1 MYRGVERRF
10 PGPIC
15 PRSYQPGFFAGA
27 TKLRPSLADVNFR
40 IPRKPLSAENHTA
53 YRPVRFTSN
62 IVMSSSLHLGST
74 NNFRLEIVFAGLSDM
89 APRKRLSGSF
99 PEIESVNPS
108 VNRRR
113 VHRRERSLRQL
124 HTPRR

>member
-1 MYRGVERRF
+1 MRCVF
-10 PGPIC
+10 L
-15 PRSYQPGFFAGA
+15 RSA
-27 TKLRPSLADVNFR
+27 
-40 IPRKPLSAENHTA
+40 PLSAESHTA

-62 IVMSSSLHLGST
+62 IVMSSSLHLGSI

-89 APRKRLSGSF
+89 APRKRLSGLF

-113 VHRRERSLRQL
+113 VPPKGTIAAPASYSAPLSNPIGMPVASSDVADPLQNTIGELC
-124 HTPRR
+124 

>member
-1 MYRGVERRF
+1 MV
-10 PGPIC
+10 
-15 PRSYQPGFFAGA
+15 AGA
-27 TKLRPSLADVNFR
+27 AAVGALNLDLAKKWRKLVIWPDFNNYFR
-40 IPRKPLSAENHTA
+40 IARKPLSAENDTA

-62 IVMSSSLHLGST
+62 IVMSSSLSLGSI

-108 VNRRR
+108 V
-113 VHRRERSLRQL
+113 S
-124 HTPRR
+124 